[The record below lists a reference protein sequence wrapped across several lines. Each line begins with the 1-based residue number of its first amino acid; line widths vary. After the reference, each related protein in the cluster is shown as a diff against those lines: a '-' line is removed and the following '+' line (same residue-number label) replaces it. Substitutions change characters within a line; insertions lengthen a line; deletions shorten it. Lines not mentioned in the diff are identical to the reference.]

1 METATGPDART
12 RVPVLIRVA
21 ILGIT
26 VAAVVTAFATYVPG
40 DIGRVYPPASL
51 ISHTWYGP
59 ALLIL
64 VPLELAWLFA
74 AIKPTWLKILALGVS
89 VLLLL
94 ACLAFVYG
102 IKERSG
108 TLPLILMRGHML

>member
-1 METATGPDART
+1 METATGPATRT
-12 RVPVLIRVA
+12 RVPVLFRIG

-40 DIGRVYPPASL
+40 DIGRVYPPANL
-51 ISHTWYGP
+51 IGHTWYGP

-74 AIKPTWLKILALGVS
+74 AIERTWLKVLALGVS
-89 VLLLL
+89 VLLLF
-94 ACLAFVYG
+94 ACLAFVYV
-102 IKERSG
+102 IKERSL
-108 TLPLILMRGHML
+108 TLPVIIQRDHMH